1 MARNKDA
8 YAPGHDGLKKLKN
21 LTRHKRIKYLK
32 PLYKNMAA
40 LGGPIKFLD
49 TLPDPLLGARDGVVR
64 LDDPDV
70 QELLSRLD
78 TRTPEDEKMAQ
89 RVINLKRTKFPAA
102 PYTELMVYDWF
113 SRNGVQF
120 DYQVPIG
127 GGRST
132 KLGQVLDFAVYSGG
146 SALAMPVQGQYWHSK
161 ADVAASDEL
170 DKLAAL
176 GQDVNGFRI
185 DRYVPIWER
194 RIYSDR
200 STVIK
205 YALANIDMGP

>member
-1 MARNKDA
+1 MARIKDV
-8 YAPGHDGLKKLKN
+8 YAPGKDGLKPLKD
-21 LTRHKRIKYLK
+21 LRSKKRIKYLK
-32 PLYKNMAA
+32 PLFSNMAA
-40 LGGPIKFLD
+40 LGGPIKFLS
-49 TLPDPLLGARDGVVR
+49 TLPDPLLGAKDGVVH

-70 QELLSRLD
+70 IDLLSRLD

-89 RVINLKRTKFPAA
+89 RVVAMKRTRFPGA

-120 DYQVPIG
+120 DYQVPLG

-146 SALAMPVQGQYWHSK
+146 SAIAIPVQGQYWHSK

-170 DKLAAL
+170 DKLSAL
-176 GQDVNGFRI
+176 GQLVNGFRI
-185 DRYVPIWER
+185 DYYIPIWER
-194 RIYSDR
+194 RLYSDR
-200 STVIK
+200 KTVISS
-205 YALANIDMGP
+205 ALGNIDLGP